1 MILHPEKSQMLKL
14 GDINGNP
21 YVGVYCAA
29 SEEYAVLPES
39 VEARVVRDIERV
51 LGVRAIVTNIAG
63 STVIGSLV
71 AMNSNGVVVTNF
83 AERKELAKFPKG
95 LRVGMMEER
104 LNAAGNNILA
114 NDEAAVVHPRVSGQ
128 TLRMIEDVLGVE
140 AVRRSVA
147 GVDTVGSACIVT
159 SKGVLC
165 HPRTSAEELRA
176 LSELFKVPAAVGTLN
191 YGTPYLGAC
200 AVANSKGA
208 YVGSR
213 TTPIELGRLEDGLQ
227 LF

>member
-1 MILHPEKSQMLKL
+1 MLKL
-14 GDINGNP
+14 GEINGNP
-21 YVGVYCAA
+21 YVGVYCVA
-29 SEEYAVLPES
+29 SEEYAILPDG
-39 VEARVVRDIERV
+39 VDQKVVRDVERV

-63 STVIGSLV
+63 ATVVGSLA
-71 AMNSNGVVVTNF
+71 AMNSRGVIVTNF
-83 AERKELAKFPKG
+83 AERHELAKLPRE
-95 LRVGMMEER
+95 LRVGKMEEK

-114 NDEAAVVHPRVSGQ
+114 NDRAALVHPSASNHS
-128 TLRMIEDVLGVE
+128 LRMIEDILGVE

-147 GVDTVGSACIVT
+147 GVDTVGSACIAT

-165 HPRTSAEELRA
+165 HPRTSADELRA
-176 LSELFKVPAAVGTLN
+176 LSELFGVPAVVGTLN

-200 AVANSKGA
+200 AVANSRGA

>member
-1 MILHPEKSQMLKL
+1 MLRL
-14 GDINGNP
+14 GEINGNP

-29 SEEYAVLPES
+29 SEDYAILPEG
-39 VEARVVRDIERV
+39 VEQKIVRDVERV
-51 LGVRAIVTNIAG
+51 LRVRAIVTNIAG
-63 STVIGSLV
+63 ATIVGSLV
-71 AMNSNGVVVTNF
+71 AMNSKGVVVTNL
-83 AERKELAKFPKG
+83 AEKHELARLPKS
-95 LRVGMMEER
+95 LRVGMMEEK

-114 NDEAAVVHPRVSGQ
+114 NDRAALVHPSASNHA
-128 TLRMIEDVLGVE
+128 LRMIEDVLDVE

-147 GVDTVGSACIVT
+147 GIDTVGSACIAT
-159 SKGVLC
+159 AKGVIC
-165 HPRTSAEELRA
+165 HPRTTADELRA
-176 LSELFKVPAAVGTLN
+176 LSQLFGVPAVVGTLN

-200 AVANSKGA
+200 AIANSKGA

>member
-1 MILHPEKSQMLKL
+1 MLKL
-14 GDINGNP
+14 GEINGNP

-29 SEEYAVLPES
+29 SEDYAVLPEG
-39 VEARVVRDIERV
+39 VEARIVREIERV
-51 LGVRAIVTNIAG
+51 LGVKAIVTNIAG
-63 STVIGSLV
+63 SIVIGSLLV
-71 AMNSNGVVVTNF
+71 MNSNGVVVTNF
-83 AERKELAKFPKG
+83 AERKELERLPRE

-114 NDEAAVVHPRVSGQ
+114 NDNAAIVHPRASSHTV
-128 TLRMIEDVLGVE
+128 RMIEDVLGVE
-140 AVRRSVA
+140 AVRRSIA

-165 HPRTSAEELRA
+165 HPRTSTEELRV
-176 LSELFKVPAAVGTLN
+176 LSELFKVPATVGTLN